1 MTISR
6 MSKRGSDLLNVFV
19 GSRGQLK
26 DTDLVFL
33 LDELNRQVKD
43 KYMANFREEI
53 DELHNPWEV
62 WSTME
67 IIKKVTYQNKGFTP
81 SLDKINMSVEFELTI
96 DEYKQ
101 LLYSTTSSFSGKII
115 ICDKA
120 KSSKSWKT
128 LNGRNETKW

>member
-1 MTISR
+1 
-6 MSKRGSDLLNVFV
+6 
-19 GSRGQLK
+19 
-26 DTDLVFL
+26 
-33 LDELNRQVKD
+33 
-43 KYMANFREEI
+43 
-53 DELHNPWEV
+53 
-62 WSTME
+62 ME

-120 KSSKSWKT
+120 KSSKS
-128 LNGRNETKW
+128 

>member
-53 DELHNPWEV
+53 DELHNP
-62 WSTME
+62 
-67 IIKKVTYQNKGFTP
+67 
-81 SLDKINMSVEFELTI
+81 
-96 DEYKQ
+96 
-101 LLYSTTSSFSGKII
+101 
-115 ICDKA
+115 
-120 KSSKSWKT
+120 
-128 LNGRNETKW
+128 